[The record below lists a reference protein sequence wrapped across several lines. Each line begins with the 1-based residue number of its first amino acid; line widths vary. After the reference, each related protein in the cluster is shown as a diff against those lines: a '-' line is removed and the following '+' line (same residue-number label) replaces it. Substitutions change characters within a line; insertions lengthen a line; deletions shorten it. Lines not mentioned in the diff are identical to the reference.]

1 MTNNNYQPQDTSTFY
16 RQKRIFY
23 FDKEVTE
30 ESLSDITKQIIQC
43 NMEDDEKEK
52 DVEEFGGRY
61 ARRLITL
68 YISSYGG
75 SVYDVL
81 SLIGVI
87 KSSKTPVHTVA
98 VGKVMSAGF
107 VLLCAGHKR
116 FAKPYTT
123 FMFHSISSY
132 TPNNRIQDLKENV
145 EELERL
151 QDILNDIVVQ
161 SSNIKLKKLESV
173 VKDKKDW
180 FFDTD
185 KALEYKLI
193 ESVI

>member
-1 MTNNNYQPQDTSTFY
+1 MLLNL
-16 RQKRIFY
+16 
-23 FDKEVTE
+23 V
-30 ESLSDITKQIIQC
+30 
-43 NMEDDEKEK
+43 
-52 DVEEFGGRY
+52 
-61 ARRLITL
+61 
-68 YISSYGG
+68 
-75 SVYDVL
+75 
-81 SLIGVI
+81 
-87 KSSKTPVHTVA
+87 KTPVHTVA

-132 TPNNRIQDLKENV
+132 TSNNRIQDLKENV

-193 ESVI
+193 ESII